1 MKAQNTVAR
10 PQATKQSLTT
20 KVESKPVV
28 YKDINGDEV
37 SMSISLLNNVLA
49 PGSNFTQYEADAYF
63 GMCQYLRLN
72 PVKRE

>member
-10 PQATKQSLTT
+10 PQATKQSLTM

-37 SMSISLLNNVLA
+37 SMSLSLLNNVLA
-49 PGSNFTQYEADAYF
+49 YNAEDAKT
-63 GMCQYLRLN
+63 LHETRN
-72 PVKRE
+72 I